1 MTKRVT
7 PPTSILITGASSG
20 IGAAL
25 AKAYAADGVTL
36 ALSGRDRQRLEAVAT
51 ACRDAGARVNA
62 DTIDVTERAAMTGWV
77 TAADDTAPLGLVV
90 ANAAISA
97 QTRGAGD
104 DGEQVRDIFAVN
116 VAGVLNTVLPVIPG
130 MRRRRRGQIALMSSI
145 AGFRG
150 LPGAP
155 AYSASKAAVKVYG
168 EALRGRLAADGISV
182 SVVCPGYV
190 RSRMTADNDFPMPF
204 LMDAEPAA
212 AIIKRGLGRS
222 KARICFPLPMHWAA
236 WLLGAL
242 PPSWTDPLLSRIP
255 RKE

>member
-1 MTKRVT
+1 MAKRVP

-25 AKAYAADGVTL
+25 AKAYAAGGVTL
-36 ALSGRDRQRLEAVAT
+36 ALSGRDRPRLDAVAAT
-51 ACRDAGARVNA
+51 CRDAGARVVA
-62 DTIDVTERAAMTGWV
+62 ETIDVTERAAMERWV
-77 TAADDTAPLGLVV
+77 TAADDAAPLGLVV

-97 QTRGAGD
+97 QTRSTGD
-104 DGEQVRDIFAVN
+104 DQEQVRDIFAVN
-116 VAGVLNTVLPVIPG
+116 VAGVLNTVLPAIPL
-130 MRRRRRGQIALMSSI
+130 MRRRQRGQIALVSSI

-155 AYSASKAAVKVYG
+155 AYSASKATVKVYG
-168 EALRGRLAADGISV
+168 EALRGRLAADGVVV

-190 RSRMTADNDFPMPF
+190 RSPMTANNDFPMPF
-204 LMDAEPAA
+204 LMDADPAA
-212 AIIKRGLGRS
+212 AIIKRGLSRG
-222 KARICFPLPMHWAA
+222 KARICFPLPMHCAA

-242 PPSWTDPLLSRIP
+242 PPSWTDPIVSRIP

>member
-1 MTKRVT
+1 MAKRVP

-36 ALSGRDRQRLEAVAT
+36 ALSGRDRQRLDAVAA
-51 ACRDAGARVNA
+51 ACRDNGARVA
-62 DTIDVTERAAMTGWV
+62 AETIDVVERGAMAGWV
-77 TAADDTAPLGLVV
+77 AAADDTAPLALVV

-97 QTRGAGD
+97 QTRGGGD
-104 DGEQVRDIFAVN
+104 AEEQVREIFAVN
-116 VAGVLNTVLPVIPG
+116 VAGVLNTVLPVIPR
-130 MRRRRRGQIALMSSI
+130 MRRRGRGQIALVSSI

-155 AYSASKAAVKVYG
+155 AYSASKAAVKAYG
-168 EALRGRLAADGISV
+168 EALRGRLATDGIVV
-182 SVVCPGYV
+182 SVICPGYV
-190 RSRMTADNDFPMPF
+190 RSRMTENNDFPMPF

-212 AIIKRGLGRS
+212 DIIKRGLGRG
-222 KARICFPLPMHWAA
+222 KARICFPLPMHFAA

-242 PPSWTDPLLSRIP
+242 PPSWTDPIVSRIP

>member
-1 MTKRVT
+1 MARRVP

-36 ALSGRDRQRLEAVAT
+36 ALSGRDRQRLDAVAR
-51 ACRDAGARVNA
+51 ACRDAGARVTA
-62 DTIDVTERAAMTGWV
+62 ETIDVVERDAMARWV
-77 TAADDTAPLGLVV
+77 TAADDAAPLCLVV

-104 DGEQVRDIFAVN
+104 DEEQVRDIFAVN
-116 VAGVLNTVLPVIPG
+116 VAGVLNTVLPAIPR
-130 MRRRRRGQIALMSSI
+130 MRRRRLGQLALMSSI

-168 EALRGRLAADGISV
+168 EALRGRLAADGVGV

-190 RSRMTADNDFPMPF
+190 RSRMTAGNEFPMPF
-204 LMDAEPAA
+204 LMDAERAA
-212 AIIKRGLGRS
+212 AIIKRGLGRG
-222 KARICFPLPMHWAA
+222 KARICFPLPMHCAA

-242 PPSWTDPLLSRIP
+242 PPSWTDPIVSRIP

>member
-62 DTIDVTERAAMTGWV
+62 DTLDVTERAAMTGWV

>member
-104 DGEQVRDIFAVN
+104 DGEQVCDIFAVN

>member
-1 MTKRVT
+1 
-7 PPTSILITGASSG
+7 
-20 IGAAL
+20 
-25 AKAYAADGVTL
+25 AADGVTL